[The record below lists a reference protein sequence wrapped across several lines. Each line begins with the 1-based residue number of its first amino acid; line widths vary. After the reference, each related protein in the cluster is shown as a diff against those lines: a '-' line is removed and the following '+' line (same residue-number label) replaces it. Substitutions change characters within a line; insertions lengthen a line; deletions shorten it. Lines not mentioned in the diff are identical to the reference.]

1 MIGHLQTNKV
11 KYIAPF
17 VHMIHG
23 VDTLKLL
30 HVINRE
36 GEKNERVIDCL
47 LQVHISDEE
56 TKFGFDPGELQ
67 EVLAKEEIE
76 KMTFIRIRGLMGMAT
91 FTDNTDQVRQEF
103 RSLKKLF
110 DELKNSRFLGKDY
123 FDTLSMG
130 MSDDFRL
137 AIEEGSTMVRIG
149 SAIFGERNN

>member
-1 MIGHLQTNKV
+1 
-11 KYIAPF
+11 
-17 VHMIHG
+17 
-23 VDTLKLL
+23 
-30 HVINRE
+30 
-36 GEKNERVIDCL
+36 
-47 LQVHISDEE
+47 
-56 TKFGFDPGELQ
+56 
-67 EVLAKEEIE
+67 
-76 KMTFIRIRGLMGMAT
+76 MGMAT

-149 SAIFGERNN
+149 SAIFGERNNWKKEHMVDLTTRYAGMSYNFV